1 MLETANFTASLNNDA
16 YIDIDVLPGLPW
28 RMVVIKELFWN
39 LSEFADGDLGYFHF
53 ILCLVVLEKVVL
65 VALVMIEIII
75 FFSNRIRC
83 LRTEDEVNPLMELS
97 TSIVRL

>member
-39 LSEFADGDLGYFHF
+39 SLMVIWAIF
-53 ILCLVVLEKVVL
+53 ISFYV
-65 VALVMIEIII
+65 
-75 FFSNRIRC
+75 
-83 LRTEDEVNPLMELS
+83 
-97 TSIVRL
+97 